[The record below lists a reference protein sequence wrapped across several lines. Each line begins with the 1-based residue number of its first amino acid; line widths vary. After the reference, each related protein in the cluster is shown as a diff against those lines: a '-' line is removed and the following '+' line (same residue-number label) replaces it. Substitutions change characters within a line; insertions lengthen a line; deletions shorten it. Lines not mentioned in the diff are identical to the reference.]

1 MTCMPVSLIIEVFQ
15 RNHFRVVVRPAVEV
29 YDKYVILVHNGDGN
43 QSASNRHD
51 TQVWGEVSDTV
62 QPSSDTVKA
71 PSNGEK
77 APSNGE
83 KALSKTAVEVIR
95 LLNQDSGLR
104 EIAANI
110 HHSDLTKLRNGI
122 MLSLLESGL
131 VELTQPDSPRSPTQK
146 YRLTKKG
153 RAYLEGL
160 KHE

>member
-29 YDKYVILVHNGDGN
+29 YDKYGILVQNGDGN

-71 PSNGEK
+71 PSNSEK
-77 APSNGE
+77 APSNGK

-95 LLNQDSGLR
+95 MLNQD
-104 EIAANI
+104 
-110 HHSDLTKLRNGI
+110 
-122 MLSLLESGL
+122 
-131 VELTQPDSPRSPTQK
+131 SPTQK
-146 YRLTKKG
+146 YRLTEKG
-153 RAYLEGL
+153 RASLEGL
-160 KHE
+160 KHDSMTTSILSKLFETHRLVFWYDAEEVSWGCF